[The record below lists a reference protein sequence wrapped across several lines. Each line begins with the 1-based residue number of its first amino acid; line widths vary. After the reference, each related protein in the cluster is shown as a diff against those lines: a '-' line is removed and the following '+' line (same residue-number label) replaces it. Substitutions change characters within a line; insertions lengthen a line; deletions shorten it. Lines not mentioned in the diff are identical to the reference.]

1 MKILVKKKE
10 QVNTNTGNPTVLR
23 FEKQRVLKSRYIC
36 MYDTE
41 QKFIDVVVST
51 NAFQKHIPSTLLS
64 RWINAN
70 FKEELLSLKNRCNTV
85 QYLKDGVNKGWYFT
99 NKENALYGLHKIKVR
114 ENGVTTRIIEI
125 DDSIGMK
132 NVKNILKEL
141 DITVDC
147 KYNIESGNMIEIKL
161 FKGV

>member
-141 DITVDC
+141 DIE
-147 KYNIESGNMIEIKL
+147 IECEYDVNKQRMLKITL
-161 FKGV
+161 KGGV